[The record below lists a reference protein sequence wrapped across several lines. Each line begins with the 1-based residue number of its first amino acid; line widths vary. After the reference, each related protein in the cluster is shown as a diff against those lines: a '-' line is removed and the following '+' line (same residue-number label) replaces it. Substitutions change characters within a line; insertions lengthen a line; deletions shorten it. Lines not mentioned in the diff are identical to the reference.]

1 MSRWILFPA
10 SPVAVAVAD
19 RRKVCVCHQRN
30 HGRGQE
36 NKEGKIWRGGT
47 DNADRDEMQRR
58 RPVAAA
64 EEIVHNQ
71 GEVVNL
77 LNTDLRDECKPAP
90 SAERLKNFVRENYT
104 LERMMPISR

>member
-1 MSRWILFPA
+1 MTRNSRVMTTKASFPSVSNA
-10 SPVAVAVAD
+10 TVVAA
-19 RRKVCVCHQRN
+19 RNYERGEKRK
-30 HGRGQE
+30 GG
-36 NKEGKIWRGGT
+36 GK
-47 DNADRDEMQRR
+47 DNAERDEMQRR

-64 EEIVHNQ
+64 EEVVHNQ

-104 LERMMPISR
+104 LERMVPISR

>member
-1 MSRWILFPA
+1 MTTKASFPSVSNA
-10 SPVAVAVAD
+10 TEVAP
-19 RRKVCVCHQRN
+19 RRKS
-30 HGRGQE
+30 G
-36 NKEGKIWRGGT
+36 KEGKGGGK
-47 DNADRDEMQRR
+47 DNAERDEMQRR

-64 EEIVHNQ
+64 EEVVHNQ

-104 LERMMPISR
+104 LERMVPISR

>member
-1 MSRWILFPA
+1 M
-10 SPVAVAVAD
+10 VAA
-19 RRKVCVCHQRN
+19 RRK
-30 HGRGQE
+30 RGA
-36 NKEGKIWRGGT
+36 KRGKGGGK

-64 EEIVHNQ
+64 EEVVHHQ

-104 LERMMPISR
+104 LERMVPISR

>member
-1 MSRWILFPA
+1 MTRNSRVMTTKASFPSVSNA
-10 SPVAVAVAD
+10 TGSRPE
-19 RRKVCVCHQRN
+19 RGEKRK
-30 HGRGQE
+30 GG
-36 NKEGKIWRGGT
+36 GK
-47 DNADRDEMQRR
+47 DNAERDEMQRR

-64 EEIVHNQ
+64 EEVVHNQ

-104 LERMMPISR
+104 LERMVPISR

>member
-1 MSRWILFPA
+1 MTRNSRVMTTKASFPSVSNA
-10 SPVAVAVAD
+10 TEVAP
-19 RRKVCVCHQRN
+19 RRKS
-30 HGRGQE
+30 G
-36 NKEGKIWRGGT
+36 KEGKGGGK
-47 DNADRDEMQRR
+47 DNAERDEMQRR

-64 EEIVHNQ
+64 EEVVHNQ

-104 LERMMPISR
+104 LERMVPISR